1 MTVQKVSLVVAMT
14 GNRVIANGD
23 VIPWDVRDDRELFRS
38 LIKGKTVVMGRSTFD
53 LMGRKAIGAHTVV
66 LSRSAFA
73 VDGVDVCSDIM
84 DAMRIAQGYGQE
96 IFVIGGASVF
106 ALAIDLVDEMHIS
119 YIKGDYAG
127 DKFFPQFDPADWE
140 VVRKKEFKDFEYVVY
155 SRKRKKAL

>member
-66 LSRSAFA
+66 LA
-73 VDGVDVCSDIM
+73 
-84 DAMRIAQGYGQE
+84 
-96 IFVIGGASVF
+96 
-106 ALAIDLVDEMHIS
+106 
-119 YIKGDYAG
+119 
-127 DKFFPQFDPADWE
+127 
-140 VVRKKEFKDFEYVVY
+140 
-155 SRKRKKAL
+155 